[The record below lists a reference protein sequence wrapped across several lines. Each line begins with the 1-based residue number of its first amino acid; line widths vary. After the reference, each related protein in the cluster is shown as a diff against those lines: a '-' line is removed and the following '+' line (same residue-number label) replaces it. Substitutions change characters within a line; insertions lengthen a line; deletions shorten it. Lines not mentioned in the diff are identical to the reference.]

1 MKRIIIVGIAL
12 LCLGAGKKADLDK
25 WTTTWGK
32 WNREGGVLHTNNGI
46 VVYPCEG
53 KRGFMLSCKLFVHK
67 WESTDEPKYLCVFWA
82 FKGTS
87 PKEPNFEDRQT
98 LWIKASQIIFDGPP
112 KQSFDVRIP
121 LGKEIPV
128 AIKSISGKTQITVG
142 KTRFTTYARY
152 SSPDKLALMIR
163 NADAEIR
170 NLRVK
175 TK

>member
-1 MKRIIIVGIAL
+1 MRRLLIVLPVL
-12 LCLGAGKKADLDK
+12 LLAAGKKDDLDK
-25 WTTTWGK
+25 WTETWGK
-32 WNREGGVLHTNNGI
+32 WNREGGVLHTDNGI

-53 KRGFMLSCKLFVHK
+53 KRGFSLSCKFFIHK
-67 WESTDEPKYLCVFWA
+67 WVPTDQPRYLCVFWA

-98 LWIKASQIIFDGPP
+98 LWIRPSEIVFEGPP
-112 KQSFDVRIP
+112 KQSSDVATP
-121 LGKEIPV
+121 VGKEIPV
-128 AIKSISGKTQITVG
+128 AIKSVSGKTQITVG
-142 KTRFTTYARY
+142 KTRFMTFARY

-170 NLRVK
+170 KLKVK